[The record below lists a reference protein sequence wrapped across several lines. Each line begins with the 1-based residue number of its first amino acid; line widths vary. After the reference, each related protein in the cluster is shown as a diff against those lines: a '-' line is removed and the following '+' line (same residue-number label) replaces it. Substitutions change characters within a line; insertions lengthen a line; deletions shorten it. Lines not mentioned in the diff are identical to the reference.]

1 MVLAIAASVGGCGG
15 GSGDG
20 GFASVQGLSRDRIG
34 QQVQWERS
42 YGDSA
47 PVAAKVG
54 QLLDHPLTADSA
66 VQVALLNNH
75 GLQATFE
82 DLGIAQ
88 ADLVQA
94 GLLKN
99 PVLDLS
105 IRFPD
110 RPPGKT
116 YLDFSAAENLL
127 DVFLIPARNKLAAA
141 ELAEV
146 QARVADEVFDL
157 AAKTASAYYTC
168 QGTQQIV
175 TIRQTALDASEA
187 AMASADRLHQ
197 AGNIPE
203 LTYLNERA
211 QADRAKLELADA
223 ISASE
228 DARTQLELLMGI
240 AGSGVQWTIADD
252 LSAPPAGTVAVNE
265 LQRQALRQR
274 EDLLAA
280 RNAVIVAARAF
291 GLTENQR
298 FFDDT
303 DALALG
309 PEAERETDGQWR
321 IGPTLSLPI
330 PLFDQGQARLAK
342 SEAMFRQSCQRYAL
356 LAVEICAQVRMSAN
370 HLQRFQAEAALYHDE
385 ILPTQQ
391 RLLDATLRH
400 YNGMYASVFDLLAA
414 KRDQL
419 DASERY
425 VSALQAYWI
434 AHADVER
441 AVGGRIPLPTAT
453 TQPSTQSSTGE
464 RP

>member
-1 MVLAIAASVGGCGG
+1 
-15 GSGDG
+15 
-20 GFASVQGLSRDRIG
+20 
-34 QQVQWERS
+34 
-42 YGDSA
+42 
-47 PVAAKVG
+47 
-54 QLLDHPLTADSA
+54 
-66 VQVALLNNH
+66 
-75 GLQATFE
+75 
-82 DLGIAQ
+82 
-88 ADLVQA
+88 
-94 GLLKN
+94 
-99 PVLDLS
+99 
-105 IRFPD
+105 
-110 RPPGKT
+110 
-116 YLDFSAAENLL
+116 
-127 DVFLIPARNKLAAA
+127 
-141 ELAEV
+141 
-146 QARVADEVFDL
+146 
-157 AAKTASAYYTC
+157 
-168 QGTQQIV
+168 
-175 TIRQTALDASEA
+175 
-187 AMASADRLHQ
+187 MASADRLHQ

-391 RLLDATLRH
+391 RLLDATLWH